1 MTPKELIAL
10 LAKGISSIWRLCEAP
25 HPGTGASAPTTAA
38 VQVLSTTLGSFA
50 VEHMRQIDIIYLRK
64 TVSAKLRSCVK
75 QITTVESYSAKKV
88 EFHVYCLMLLQ
99 LALPISDD
107 IITEHLSHAHC
118 EVKEIL
124 RTLPPPIAKG
134 SLLQLDEAVE
144 RLSSL
149 PRLSESQE

>member
-1 MTPKELIAL
+1 M
-10 LAKGISSIWRLCEAP
+10 RL
-25 HPGTGASAPTTAA
+25 
-38 VQVLSTTLGSFA
+38 VDV
-50 VEHMRQIDIIYLRK
+50 IYLRK

-99 LALPISDD
+99 LALPRSYD

-118 EVKEIL
+118 EAKEIL

-134 SLLQLDEAVE
+134 FLRQLDEAVE

-149 PRLSESQE
+149 QRLSGAQE